1 MEANPCRCG
10 KPGPPMQISSV
21 TASTATYTTNTPKVY
36 TVAAAL
42 AALKGNSRLKVS
54 IQDTAANITANLKTL
69 SEVQSQITQINLSSA
84 SDKVNLNA
92 TQFSTYPSLVGKLN
106 DNTLVLTDSFA
117 ALNPNISLMRS
128 NQAKISKI
136 VLTPSADPNA
146 KLTISPWDSQ
156 LWSKSVNGKFQIQ
169 TQINSTPTG
178 SPTGP
183 GTTTQTSQTV
193 TVVPAGGIAKFTS
206 FEDTQALASN
216 YQGLKALDDLGMLA
230 GIESFKDSAITT
242 TIAQGKALNDLF
254 SKYNTEFYLNIK
266 DTSTNISKNIDFI
279 TNLNPKLVSIT
290 QIGDIRPLEMSR
302 TQNVKADKVLAKM
315 KNPYSVKFTGISSQY
330 LSGDSTSQTFK
341 LPSNYTSL
349 TPVLVFINNTKQ
361 ALDTYSVSDGKIVF
375 KKPPPT
381 GKDNIQV
388 VLGEY

>member
-1 MEANPCRCG
+1 MP
-10 KPGPPMQISSV
+10 ISSV
-21 TASTATYTTNTPKVY
+21 SAATTSTYTATAPKVY
-36 TVAAAL
+36 TVASAL
-42 AALKGNSRLKVS
+42 AALKGNSRLKVT

-69 SEVQSQITQINLSSA
+69 NDVQSQVTQINLSNA

-92 TQFSTYPSLVGKLN
+92 TQLKTYPNLVAKLN
-106 DNTLVLTDSFA
+106 DNSLVLTDSFS
-117 ALNPNISLMRS
+117 ALSPNISIMRS

-146 KLTISPWDSQ
+146 KQTISPWDSQ

-169 TQINSTPTG
+169 TQITSSPTG

-183 GTTTQTSQTV
+183 GTTGQTGQTV
-193 TVVPAGGIAKFTS
+193 TVVPAGGTAKFTG
-206 FEDTQALASN
+206 FEDTQALATN

-242 TIAQGKALNDLF
+242 TISQGKALNDLF

-266 DTSTNISKNIDFI
+266 DTSANISKNIDFI
-279 TNLNPKLVSIT
+279 TTINPKVVSIT

-302 TQNVKADKVLAKM
+302 TQNVKADKALAKM

-330 LSGDSTSQTFK
+330 LSGDSTTSTFT
-341 LPSNYTSL
+341 LPASYTSL

-361 ALDTYSVSDGKIVF
+361 AFDTYSVSDGKIIF
-375 KKPPPT
+375 KNPPPA
-381 GKDNIQV
+381 GKGNVQV